1 MSEVYSVFLSAIF
14 SSFIITSIICMVIFL
29 YNVLY
34 KSIAAYIS
42 FDKIVQT
49 LIQQKKIEDSVIH

>member
-29 YNVLY
+29 YYVLY

-42 FDKIVQT
+42 FDNIAQT